1 MTPSVISPGHHLY
14 AGPDG
19 TWRCAA
25 PGDRFVRVGGPDGL
39 LRDAQ
44 QILHGVRDPAEA
56 DDQLRRVLDGFRD
69 RGLVAPRN
77 STLPR
82 TVRTIHVDGDSGN
95 TVAALV
101 AELLRPHGD
110 VTTGLVDEGVVAHSD
125 VLISCAGWLP
135 DARWQDVDAWCV
147 ASATPWHRAHL
158 EGTAA
163 VLGPMYV
170 PGSTASYADARGR
183 RVAASG
189 VAGELLAHWAYLDGA
204 DPKPPVPWPDV
215 AGASVLA
222 GLLVRD
228 VLAYLAGDPVPSAD
242 RQLVVDL
249 ATAEI
254 SHHPVLPLPAVAA

>member
-1 MTPSVISPGHHLY
+1 MTSSVISPGHHLY

-19 TWRCAA
+19 TWRYAA

-44 QILHGVRDPAEA
+44 QILHGVRDSAGA

-77 STLPR
+77 RTLPR
-82 TVRTIHVDGDSGN
+82 TVRTIHVDGDN
-95 TVAALV
+95 VVAALV

-110 VTTGLVDEGVVAHSD
+110 VTTGLVDEGVVTHSD

-135 DARWQDVDAWCV
+135 DARWVAVDGWCR
-147 ASATPWHRAHL
+147 ASGTAWHRLHF
-158 EGTAA
+158 EGVSS

-170 PGSTASYADARGR
+170 PGETASYVEVRGR
-183 RVAASG
+183 RLAASG
-189 VAGELLAHWAYLDGA
+189 VAAELVAHWVYLDGT
-204 DPKPPVPWPDV
+204 DPQPPVPWPDA
-215 AGASVLA
+215 AGASILA
-222 GLLVRD
+222 GLMARD
-228 VLAYLAGDPVPSAD
+228 VLSYLAGDPVPSTD

-254 SHHPVLPLPAVAA
+254 SHHPVLPLPAVAV